1 MRVTIVKNTDQLN
14 YEDFIGGVTRV
25 VTIAG
30 VEKGR
35 KEAQYDIAIEGDDRF
50 WRPPATVLKQLVLA
64 YGDEAANWVGK
75 SARLYGDPEVK
86 APGGKKVGGIR
97 VSHLSHI
104 DKPLTASLT
113 ITRGQSGVF
122 TVDPLPRADILRA
135 QWQAAGPERR
145 AEIEAEV
152 AALQKQPEP
161 VTAED
166 AFEAGGE

>member
-1 MRVTIVKNTDQLN
+1 MTVDRVNIKKNTDQLN
-14 YEDFIGGVTRV
+14 FEDFIGGITRV

-30 VEKGR
+30 VSKGR
-35 KEAQYDIAIEGDDRF
+35 KEAQYDIAIVGDERF

-86 APGGKKVGGIR
+86 MAGKKVGGIR

-113 ITRGQSGVF
+113 VTRGQSGVF
-122 TVDPLPRADILRA
+122 RVDPLPEVDVLRA
-135 QWQAAGPERR
+135 EWEHATPERR
-145 AEIEAEV
+145 TEIQSQV
-152 AALQKQPEP
+152 AALQ
-161 VTAED
+161 
-166 AFEAGGE
+166 AGAAS